1 MSSVLYYIILY
12 YGVLYYIIGGETGGF
27 AAGHDVHPHA
37 AQGRGRRRRGP
48 APRQVQVPRPPGCRP
63 PPLTAPPSWQRI
75 ESFSRMAPEECFF
88 QLEHRGHAPSTSSLS
103 LSLSSLSLSL
113 SAPST
118 FLRPPASPARLRVAQ
133 LGLHAL
139 PQGRLPGG
147 PHRQDSLARCASPP
161 PSLAAAAAAAAA
173 PLVFGMVVAHIGGVA
188 SACEMSN
195 IVRFFAAFGFA

>member
-1 MSSVLYYIILY
+1 MSIRTLLK
-12 YGVLYYIIGGETGGF
+12 GED
-27 AAGHDVHPHA
+27 AAAEALRRAKCKFP
-37 AQGRGRRRRGP
+37 GRQVA
-48 APRQVQVPRPPGCRP
+48 APRRPPSHPAGSESNPFLEWLLKSVPFNSSIGDTRP
-63 PPLTAPPSWQRI
+63 PHPL
-75 ESFSRMAPEECFF
+75 
-88 QLEHRGHAPSTSSLS
+88 SLS
-103 LSLSSLSLSL
+103 LSLSLSLL